1 MKRTLL
7 VIWRHT
13 GDQEKPCLTCSDTG
27 RTFSDL
33 LELLIPAFD
42 EEGIVLDFQEEPVP
56 GDAELPENIVLL
68 NGIPIGYLLS
78 HAARGE
84 EYCHAS
90 RCRPPEHIHRR
101 FPAATGVM
109 CDEAPEILFRKAILL
124 AMDDEVQDA
133 YASLR

>member
-1 MKRTLL
+1 MKRTLS

-42 EEGIVLDFQEEPVP
+42 EEGIVLNFHEEPVP

-101 FPAATGVM
+101 FPGATGVM